1 MTRNRE
7 ILIIGT
13 YGIDVF
19 YGMIGALEKRECIAF
34 TTTNHKIAL
43 EYLQNRAFD
52 AIIINLEPDGK
63 GGVAELDLLT
73 AIGKSPL
80 QKKAICLGVSAHY
93 PNSLPADKTEKHLN
107 ILAGW
112 LTLPVKPEVLADHIL
127 ELIASPH
134 ALSVEDKLKP

>member
-1 MTRNRE
+1 MDRNRE

-19 YGMIGALEKRECIAF
+19 YGIIGALEKRDCIAF
-34 TTTNHKIAL
+34 TTTNQKIAQ

-63 GGVAELDLLT
+63 GGVAEIELLNT
-73 AIGKSPL
+73 IGKSPL
-80 QKKAICLGVSAHY
+80 QKKAVCLGVSAHY
-93 PNSLPADKTEKHLN
+93 PNSLPTDKAEKHLQ

-112 LTLPVKPEVLADHIL
+112 LTLPVKPEILADHIL
-127 ELIASPH
+127 ELFESKN
-134 ALSVEDKLKP
+134 ALNVEAKLNS